1 MSSLVHLT
9 FWKKANSLFID
20 ISDEE
25 SAAAFI
31 NEFQEITSTSYN
43 FKAGTQDQRDTK
55 TLPCSGARKCIH
67 NVTKF
72 SKKNSNEARAD
83 QQPGKNSRCEA
94 NYSFKLF
101 KKSSTPY
108 NLMIILH
115 YKHNHSVKSTGS
127 LKFKSVSK
135 QTIEALSDLSG

>member
-1 MSSLVHLT
+1 MTRQKGKLCRNYFLKNTSIVSLPMSSLVHLT

-83 QQPGKNSRCEA
+83 QQPGKILDV
-94 NYSFKLF
+94 KQ
-101 KKSSTPY
+101 
-108 NLMIILH
+108 IIPFYFLRSLLH
-115 YKHNHSVKSTGS
+115 
-127 LKFKSVSK
+127 L
-135 QTIEALSDLSG
+135 TI